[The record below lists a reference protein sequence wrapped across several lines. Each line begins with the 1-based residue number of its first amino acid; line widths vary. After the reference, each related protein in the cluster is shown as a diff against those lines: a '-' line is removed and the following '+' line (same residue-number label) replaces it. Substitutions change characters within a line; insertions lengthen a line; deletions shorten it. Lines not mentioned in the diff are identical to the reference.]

1 MISGFHFP
9 NVSDIW
15 FDFSIKID
23 AYTLKMKRIMLK
35 EFLPCIFILQQY
47 RIRCIKFDTE
57 SKHSIC
63 VRNLFQNWL
72 LTVKPALEK
81 EHTREKLHL
90 HLFLKWNKKKKTSE
104 NTLRQFLQFLKKV
117 LNFSENSSVRKT
129 LKFSSEKVKQ

>member
-9 NVSDIW
+9 NVSDIS
-15 FDFSIKID
+15 FDFLIKTD
-23 AYTLKMKRIMLK
+23 VYSLKVKRIMLK

-81 EHTREKLHL
+81 EKEHTREKLP
-90 HLFLKWNKKKKTSE
+90 LFLK
-104 NTLRQFLQFLKKV
+104 
-117 LNFSENSSVRKT
+117 
-129 LKFSSEKVKQ
+129 